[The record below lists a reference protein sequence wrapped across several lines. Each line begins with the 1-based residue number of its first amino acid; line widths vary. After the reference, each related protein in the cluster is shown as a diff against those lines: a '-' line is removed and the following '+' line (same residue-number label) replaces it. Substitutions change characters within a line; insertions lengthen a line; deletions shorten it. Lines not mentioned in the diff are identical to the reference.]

1 MNNKKKTHIVLF
13 IFLIGALVLGLCVNR
28 ATTHLATEEQRQNS
42 HEKLELIESLI
53 SSSIDAEDKIT
64 ENFDSQFNAM
74 AESVALLCRNVS
86 GFEYSDAHMDELRTL
101 TGVDYLSIRD
111 KDDNIVAE
119 SGTELELPQ
128 EDWMPGPHAY
138 TADIDA
144 SHSVR
149 IVQNTD
155 QLEKM
160 LNENASLAA
169 VLNDIHVGQ
178 DGFVFAVHKIN
189 GTILYWPEEDLI
201 ETKASDHGIDISRM
215 EDGADLDITIDG
227 VRYFC
232 SVKQVDNGLITTAV
246 PYSEINQSLMMTLII
261 ALVIYCILAGIIIMY
276 CGFLTEEHAGREEK
290 GYNTKLG
297 NSVLRIAVCGAIFA
311 FAVTYYTQTLFTL
324 SEQSVTNNKRGRE
337 TLETLNRNKDTLKT
351 ETEQYRSQNL
361 AKARVAAYIC
371 NQSPD
376 ELLSREFMI
385 ELRNALDVEAVTL
398 IDKDGHT
405 KAADSNL
412 WSFSI
417 SDNPEDQSYAF
428 RKVLSGDLSE
438 YVQDTM
444 QDDSGN
450 YRQYIGTAIIDDN
463 YQTIGMVQI
472 GVSADAIRQATLNT
486 DIESVLKGIQI
497 GKGGFAFAVNTED
510 NTFAYF
516 PDSALIGTKVT
527 DYGMQEYMLKND
539 YNDFITIDGEKYYTA
554 SGDYDNYIIYIAVPA
569 EAINTTAF
577 PVAIISTIDML
588 IFMLILWA
596 LLSFNTGNAA
606 LVKAAVSEEDKKD
619 GDVIDVDMGGGRIS
633 KSRSVAFRWS
643 HNGIDWDEMSAGQK
657 TFFLLNIVLT
667 IIALLILVSVIFAD
681 KLFAENALIRFILT
695 GEWHRGANIF
705 SFTYCILIVLAIVE
719 ITILIRRFIIWIAH
733 SMSAKGETVCRMAD
747 NFIRTFSVIAI
758 IYVVLS
764 ILGVDT
770 DTLLKS
776 AGILSLVVGLGAQSL
791 ISDIL
796 AGLFIIF
803 EGEFQVGDIVTID
816 GFRGTVVEIG
826 VRTTKV
832 KEGSGNV
839 KIFSNSSVKNILNM
853 TKDLSIVSIDMGIEY
868 GEDLR
873 YVEKV
878 LQQEFPAIKAKLPA
892 ILDGPFYRG
901 VSELA
906 DSSVNIRIVAQCREE
921 DRIQLDRDLRR
932 RLKLIFDEHNINIPY
947 PQVVINQPVEITHDI
962 SERQERQAE
971 HFVKKQTEEFKDTG
985 IKEE

>member
-1 MNNKKKTHIVLF
+1 MKTRKKTHIVLF
-13 IFLIGALVLGLCVNR
+13 IFLIGAMVLGICVNR
-28 ATTHLATEEQRQNS
+28 VTTHIAIENQRQNS
-42 HEKLELIESLI
+42 HERLELIESLI
-53 SSSIDAEDKIT
+53 RSSIDAEDKIT
-64 ENFDSQFNAM
+64 ENFDSNFNAM
-74 AESVALLCRNVS
+74 AESVALLCKNVS
-86 GFEYSDAHMDELRTL
+86 GFEYSDTHMDELRTL

-111 KDDNIVAE
+111 NDDNIVAE
-119 SGTELELPQ
+119 SGTMPEFPP
-128 EDWMPGPHAY
+128 EDWMPGPRIY
-138 TADIDA
+138 TADIYA
-144 SHSVR
+144 GYSVK
-149 IVQNTD
+149 IVQSID
-155 QLEKM
+155 RLEQV

-178 DGFVFAVHKIN
+178 DGFVFAVQKIY
-189 GTILYWPEEDLI
+189 GTILYWPEEELI
-201 ETKASDHGIDISRM
+201 ETQASDHGIDVSQM

-227 VRYFC
+227 VEYFC

-261 ALVIYCILAGIIIMY
+261 AMVIYCVLAGVIIMY
-276 CGFLTEEHAGREEK
+276 CNFLTEEHNGKEEK

-311 FAVTYYTQTLFTL
+311 FAITYYTQTLFTL
-324 SEQSVTNNKRGRE
+324 SEQSVINNRRGLE
-337 TLETLNRNKDTLKT
+337 TLETLNKNKDTLKT
-351 ETEQYRSQNL
+351 ETEQFKSQYL
-361 AKARVAAYIC
+361 TKARVAAYIC
-371 NQSPD
+371 NHLPD

-385 ELRNALDVEAVTL
+385 ELRNALDVETVTL
-398 IDKDGHT
+398 LDRDGHT

-428 RKVLSGDLSE
+428 RKVLNGDLSE
-438 YVQDTM
+438 YIQDAMT
-444 QDDSGN
+444 DESGN
-450 YRQYIGTAIIDDN
+450 YRQYIGSAIIDDA

-486 DIESVLKGIQI
+486 DIASVLKGIQI
-497 GKGGFAFAVNTED
+497 GNNGFAFAVNTED

-516 PDSALIGTKVT
+516 PNSSLIGQSVF
-527 DYGMQEYMLKND
+527 DYGMKEYMLKND
-539 YNDFITIDGEKYYTA
+539 YNDFITINGEKYYTA
-554 SGDYDNYIIYIAVPA
+554 SGDLDNYITYIAVPA
-569 EAINTTAF
+569 EAVNTTAF

-596 LLSFNTGNAA
+596 LLSFNTGNAVT
-606 LVKAAVSEEDKKD
+606 VKAAVSEADRKD
-619 GDVIDVDMGGGRIS
+619 GDVIDVDMGGGRKS

-643 HNGIDWDEMSAGQK
+643 HMGIDWEEMSAGQK
-657 TFFLLNIVLT
+657 TLFLLNFVLT
-667 IIALLILVSVIFAD
+667 IIALLILISVIFAD
-681 KLFAENALIRFILT
+681 KLFAGNALIRFILT
-695 GEWHRGANIF
+695 GRWQRGANIF
-705 SFTYCILIVLAIVE
+705 SFTYCVLIVLAMVE
-719 ITILIRRFIIWIAH
+719 ITILIRRFLIWIAH

-770 DTLLKS
+770 NTLLKS
-776 AGILSLVVGLGAQSL
+776 AGILSLVIGLGAQSL

-853 TKDLSIVSIDMGIEY
+853 TKDLSVVSIDMGIEY

-878 LQQEFPAIKAKLPA
+878 LQQEFPSIKAKLPA

-962 SERQERQAE
+962 NERQERQAE
-971 HFVKKQTEEFKDTG
+971 HFVKKQTEEFKGTG
-985 IKEE
+985 IRED